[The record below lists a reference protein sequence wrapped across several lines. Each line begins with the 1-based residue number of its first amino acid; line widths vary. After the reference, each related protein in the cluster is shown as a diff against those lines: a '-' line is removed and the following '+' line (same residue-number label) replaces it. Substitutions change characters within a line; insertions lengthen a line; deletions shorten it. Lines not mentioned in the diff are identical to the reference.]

1 MDILERVRAILRK
14 PSEKR
19 QEAIAVTEAKKEAE
33 AKTELEECMQMSKR
47 LNSNINGLNP
57 FQ

>member
-14 PSEKR
+14 PIKKK
-19 QEAIAVTEAKKEAE
+19 QEAIAVAE

-47 LNSNINGLNP
+47 LNSNINGSSP
-57 FQ
+57 

>member
-14 PSEKR
+14 PTKKK
-19 QEAIAVTEAKKEAE
+19 QEAIAVAEAKKDAE
-33 AKTELEECMQMSKR
+33 VKTELEECMQMSKR
-47 LNSNINGLNP
+47 LNSNINGSNP

>member
-14 PSEKR
+14 PSEER
-19 QEAIAVTEAKKEAE
+19 REAITVTE

-47 LNSNINGLNP
+47 LNSNINGSNL

>member
-14 PSEKR
+14 AMEKR
-19 QEAIAVTEAKKEAE
+19 QEAIEVAE
-33 AKTELEECMQMSKR
+33 TKTELEECMQMSKR
-47 LNSNINGLNP
+47 LNSNINGSNP

>member
-1 MDILERVRAILRK
+1 MDILERVRAIFRK
-14 PSEKR
+14 PIEKR
-19 QEAIAVTEAKKEAE
+19 QEAIAVAE

-47 LNSNINGLNP
+47 LNSNINGSNPNP

>member
-19 QEAIAVTEAKKEAE
+19 QEAIAVTEAE